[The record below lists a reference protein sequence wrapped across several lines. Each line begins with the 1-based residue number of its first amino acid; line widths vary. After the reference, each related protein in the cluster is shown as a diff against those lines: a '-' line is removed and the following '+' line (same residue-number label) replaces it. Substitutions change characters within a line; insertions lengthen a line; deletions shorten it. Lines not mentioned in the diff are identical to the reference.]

1 MAINVLIVEDH
12 TIVRDGLERILNSE
26 SDINVIGTA
35 DDGIKA
41 IKKFKKLN
49 PDVILMDIMMPNMNG
64 IQATG
69 EIKEI
74 DSSVEIIILSMNYSH
89 EDITMALKAGARGYI
104 TKESVS
110 DEVVEAVRAVNG
122 GQRYLSADVDEI
134 LIDNFIFG
142 EEKESE
148 ATPLESLSSRERE
161 VLQLVAEGKSSKE
174 IAKMLY
180 ISTKTVFSYRSRL
193 MKKLE
198 IDNVADLI
206 KFAIKHDITS
216 L

>member
-148 ATPLESLSSRERE
+148 ATPLESLSSRERG